1 VDLFYI
7 ESTNIKFFISF
18 TDVLTA
24 TIEHQ
29 DEEDE
34 TITGTGGDGINNA
47 VNRNDDESGSADQQ
61 QQNAGL
67 STRGIIFN

>member
-1 VDLFYI
+1 VDLFYN
-7 ESTNIKFFISF
+7 ESTEIKFFISF
-18 TDVLTA
+18 TEVLTA

-34 TITGTGGDGINNA
+34 TITVTGGDGINNA
-47 VNRNDDESGSADQQ
+47 VNQNNDESGSADQQ

-67 STRGIIFN
+67 NKRGIHF